1 MDKLIAIEKEEKYFF
16 NNFEDLVKKF
26 LCPKYYESSPSE
38 QREKLERKTY
48 MNALVKGC
56 KIIDIRHS
64 KESITNLLKENI
76 FILYDDMT
84 YILSL
89 VKNNSITLL
98 ERIDT
103 NIIPV
108 NIDKSKIEENYLI
121 INNFIDDIIKDYLLK
136 KGYNE

>member
-26 LCPKYYESSPSE
+26 LCLKYYESSPSE

>member
-48 MNALVKGC
+48 MNALAKGC

-64 KESITNLLKENI
+64 EESITNLLKENI

-89 VKNNSITLL
+89 VKNNNITLYFH
-98 ERIDT
+98 
-103 NIIPV
+103 NISSLMLFV
-108 NIDKSKIEENYLI
+108 LVFL
-121 INNFIDDIIKDYLLK
+121 NNKFQFL
-136 KGYNE
+136 

>member
-16 NNFEDLVKKF
+16 NNFEDLVKKI
-26 LCPKYYESSPSE
+26 LCLKYYESSPSE

>member
-1 MDKLIAIEKEEKYFF
+1 
-16 NNFEDLVKKF
+16 
-26 LCPKYYESSPSE
+26 
-38 QREKLERKTY
+38 

-103 NIIPV
+103 DIIPV